1 MSWADQGIES
11 ELLAF
16 LGKPHLLYLEKRICF
31 LRNGPC
37 SANFSIRTGQ
47 SSNDETFLGKPHL
60 LYLEKRICFLRNGPC
75 SAKFSIRTGQSLIGR
90 CGVANGIP
98 GNVYWGLAWNP
109 FRESSVLYPCNLGL
123 NLLYRGLIE

>member
-37 SANFSIRTGQ
+37 SA
-47 SSNDETFLGKPHL
+47 
-60 LYLEKRICFLRNGPC
+60 
-75 SAKFSIRTGQSLIGR
+75 KFSIRTGQSLIGR
-90 CGVANGIP
+90 SGVANGIP
-98 GNVYWGLAWNP
+98 GNIY
-109 FRESSVLYPCNLGL
+109 
-123 NLLYRGLIE
+123 